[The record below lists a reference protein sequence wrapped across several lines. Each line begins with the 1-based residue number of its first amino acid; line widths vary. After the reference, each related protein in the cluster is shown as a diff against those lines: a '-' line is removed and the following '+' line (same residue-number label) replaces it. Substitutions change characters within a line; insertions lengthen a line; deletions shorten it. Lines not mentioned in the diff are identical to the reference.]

1 MWIKSYVITIIL
13 VVLMSILTE
22 SLMPDT
28 EMKKH
33 ISLVSGL
40 VILFA
45 IAKPIISIPDILSE
59 NSGFNFIKNE
69 EFFDQD
75 KNTLVEKVVNLRDD
89 TVQSG
94 FKNKLNDVVSKDLY
108 SKFELSVKTEIVE
121 NENKIFLKIYEEEND
136 DVKNYIENTYGIR
149 CFFTGA
155 VQTNE

>member
-45 IAKPIISIPDILSE
+45 IAKPIISIPDILSISLSKLA
-59 NSGFNFIKNE
+59 NLYPSPPLY
-69 EFFDQD
+69 EFTF
-75 KNTLVEKVVNLRDD
+75 
-89 TVQSG
+89 
-94 FKNKLNDVVSKDLY
+94 
-108 SKFELSVKTEIVE
+108 
-121 NENKIFLKIYEEEND
+121 
-136 DVKNYIENTYGIR
+136 
-149 CFFTGA
+149 
-155 VQTNE
+155 